1 MRRGRG
7 QDVLPLAV
15 IFTAIAI
22 VAAAV
27 NDALTV
33 TYLDA
38 PSRVKVV
45 IAVSIA
51 LGLMATVLSSI
62 AAHKSRRGRR

>member
-1 MRRGRG
+1 
-7 QDVLPLAV
+7 VLPLAV

-27 NDALTV
+27 NDALTA

-38 PSRVKVV
+38 PARVKIV
-45 IAVSIA
+45 IFVSIA

-62 AAHKSRRGRR
+62 AAHKSRGRR